1 MLRFTGA
8 NVRTRVYTPWKPLRR
23 APAPPEVESMRTR
36 TIAGLVCSLLAVTAV
51 VGPPAAG
58 ARTRAAV
65 RAARVYRLGDRVLA
79 IGMNGVDVF
88 HLQVLLTRRGFHVT
102 ADRAFG
108 PQTRAAVI
116 RAQRAYGL
124 IPDGVVGWMTLT
136 ALRTGSV
143 PACPSTPGPGDA
155 VTRWLPVVTC
165 VLGLVHEPASMAPDV
180 LLVIAHESGGNP
192 NAINKWD
199 INARR
204 GDPSRGLMQVIGAVF
219 SRYRNHAM
227 SSNIYDPAANI
238 YAGVAYAIAVYGSVS
253 KIPGVKSVAAGRGY
267 VPYKMRG

>member
-1 MLRFTGA
+1 
-8 NVRTRVYTPWKPLRR
+8 
-23 APAPPEVESMRTR
+23 MRTR
-36 TIAGLVCSLLAVTAV
+36 TLACIVCALVAVAAV
-51 VGPPAAG
+51 AGPPAAG
-58 ARTRAAV
+58 ARARPV
-65 RAARVYRLGDRVLA
+65 SAARNYRLGDRVLA

-88 HLQVLLTRRGFHVT
+88 HLQVLLTSRGFRVS

-108 PQTRAAVI
+108 PMTRAAVI

-124 IPDGVVGWMTLT
+124 VQDGIVGWLTLT
-136 ALRTGSV
+136 ALRNGSA
-143 PACPSTPGPGDA
+143 PACPSTPGRGDA

-165 VLGLVHEPASMAPDV
+165 VLGLAHEPASMAPDV

-204 GDPSRGLMQVIGAVF
+204 GDPSRGLMQVIGTVF
-219 SRYRNHAM
+219 ERYRNRAM
-227 SSNIYDPAANI
+227 SNNIYDPAANV

-253 KIPGVKSVAAGRGY
+253 KIPGVKSVAAGHGY
-267 VPYKMRG
+267 VPYKMRADAPRRP